1 MKLYEKLHE
10 SKNSDKLTTEEKYTG
25 KLDGKIA
32 VITGGNSGIGLAT
45 AQRFVK
51 EGAYVFI
58 TGRRQSELDKAAKQ
72 IGKTTVTGIQ
82 GDVSNLTD
90 LDRLYDTVK
99 GQKGR
104 IDILFANAGI
114 AEFAPLGSITESHF
128 DKIFSVNVKGLLF
141 TVQKALPLFQDGG
154 SIILTASVGGS
165 KGTPAFSVYDATKA
179 AIRSFARSWTVDLKH
194 RKIRVNAISPGPTDT
209 PVLRRLFED
218 EQMKTTLLNTI
229 PLGRMGSP
237 DEVAK
242 AVLFLASDDSSFMTG
257 IELFVDGGRGQI

>member
-1 MKLYEKLHE
+1 MTQTELIAKRLNG
-10 SKNSDKLTTEEKYTG
+10 KN
-25 KLDGKIA
+25 A

-51 EGAYVFI
+51 EGAHVFI
-58 TGRRQSELDKAAKQ
+58 TGRRQSEIDAAVNQ
-72 IGKTTVTGIQ
+72 IGKNVTGVQ
-82 GDVSNLTD
+82 GDVSNLAD

-99 GQKGR
+99 QQKGR
-104 IDILFANAGI
+104 IDVLFANAGI

-128 DKIFSVNVKGLLF
+128 DKIFNINVKGLLF

-179 AIRSFARSWTVDLKH
+179 AIRSFARLWTVDLKH

-209 PVLRRLFED
+209 PVLRRLFEN

-242 AVLFLASDDSSFMTG
+242 AVLFLASDDRQ
-257 IELFVDGGRGQI
+257 LYHRY